1 MINNSSNNPDVAAIV
16 DRIDEIRP
24 LLLEN
29 GFAGEK
35 DRTIEQS
42 SIDAL
47 AKTGAFRLTVPTRFG
62 GCAGS
67 TRDILA
73 ASRAVARGDGSTA
86 WVYGIF
92 TSGAWVTSYMPE
104 QAQQEVWGE
113 DPDTLITI
121 VLAPTAEA
129 TRVEGG
135 YRVTGRWGYGTG
147 SKHSK
152 WSILGIPMVDEQGN
166 VVDNGLALI
175 PNSELTSDD
184 TWFVA
189 GMKATGSVHQVADN
203 IFIPDHRVI
212 SVTKALEADLPG
224 TEFNTE
230 AVYKTAFVPGL
241 FMQLVGP
248 QLGMGRAVLD
258 KVVSSA
264 AKKSIAYTNYA
275 RQADAVS
282 FQLTIAQATMLIETA
297 EIVAFNNAD
306 GLLTTAERGEFMPY
320 AERIHYRA
328 HAGQIVAMITR
339 AIEMLV
345 NAHGSAGFAESSLIQ
360 RFWRDQAA
368 SARHGHLLTASS
380 DEAFGKI
387 IMGKEDEAHDVLPVV

>member
-1 MINNSSNNPDVAAIV
+1 MINNSSNNPEVAAIV

-29 GFAGEK
+29 GPAGEK
-35 DRTIEQS
+35 DRTIVQS

-62 GCAGS
+62 GHAGS

-92 TSGAWVTSYMPE
+92 TSGAWVTSYMPD

-121 VLAPTAEA
+121 VLAPTAESK
-129 TRVEGG
+129 RVEGG
-135 YRVTGRWGYGTG
+135 YQVSGRWGYGTG

-166 VVDNGLALI
+166 VVDNGLALV
-175 PNSELTSDD
+175 PNSELTYDD
-184 TWFVA
+184 TWYVA

-203 IFIPDHRVI
+203 IFIPEHRVI

-224 TEFNTE
+224 TEFNPE
-230 AVYKTAFVPGL
+230 AVYRTAFVPGL

-248 QLGMGRAVLD
+248 HLGMGRAVLE

-264 AKKSIAYTNYA
+264 AKKSVAYTNYD

-282 FQLTIAQATMLIETA
+282 FQMAVAQATMLIETA

-306 GLLTTAERGEFMPY
+306 ALLATAERGEFMPY

-345 NAHGSAGFAESSLIQ
+345 NAHGSAGFADSSLIQ

-368 SARHGHLLTASS
+368 SARHGHLLTASA

-387 IMGKEDEAHDVLPVV
+387 IVGKEDEARDVLPVV